1 MAGGR
6 RRSEALYKWNVGQML
21 SPFPSSIL
29 LLTGSSTDCTNASP
43 EVFHMWDPLGQV
55 LKLDR
60 QWVSIQ
66 KKGLGHDYCS
76 WPGLDACCKTQTE
89 SQSFL
94 TLRHMKKH
102 PHSSDSHR
110 QAWVG
115 SVSLKPVLFPS
126 VPLSPFPEAPC
137 ASLTARFLL

>member
-6 RRSEALYKWNVGQML
+6 GRSKALYKWSVGQML

-29 LLTGSSTDCTNASP
+29 LWTGSSTDCTNASP
-43 EVFHMWDPLGQV
+43 EVLHLWDPLGQV

-60 QWVSIQ
+60 QPVSVQ
-66 KKGLGHDYCS
+66 KKGLGYDYCC

-94 TLRHMKKH
+94 TLRHMKKD

-115 SVSLKPVLFPS
+115 SVSLEPVLFPS

-137 ASLTARFLL
+137 TSLTAQFLL